1 MGVSSALD
9 RYFGISER
17 GSDLRTE
24 IKGGFLVFFAMS
36 YIIAVNTKMMSDAH
50 MDPDAAF
57 TATILMSAIGSLLM
71 GLYAKFPVAMAPG
84 MGINAMFCY
93 TAVLTMG
100 FTWQEALVAVI
111 ISGAL
116 FFVATMSGIRRRVL
130 DNIPFGI
137 KAGITAGIGCFIAFI
152 GLQNAGIIADSP
164 STLVSLGDMS
174 DPAVLLG
181 LFCIVVSVFLVAKK
195 VSAGVLIGMIATA
208 IMGVAIGVIDLPQSL
223 FASPAAPPIGDFLDG
238 IGPNL
243 LSIKFL
249 VLVIALSFVEFF
261 DGSGTLMAV
270 GKRGGFADDEGNV
283 TCETAL
289 RVDAGIA
296 SLSGAVGC
304 TPTTAYAESAVGVE
318 AGART
323 GLVPVVVAI
332 LFMVS
337 LWIAPLFG
345 MIEYSCTVGAMVLV
359 GAAMM
364 SELKGADWSDTPT
377 MITILMTVLMMI
389 LTYSIT
395 DGIAFGIILYCVTMM
410 GAGRMREVS
419 PVLYVLSVIFILYFV
434 VCAISF

>member
-181 LFCIVVSVFLVAKK
+181 LFCIIVSVFLVAKK
-195 VSAGVLIGMIATA
+195 VSAGILIGMIATA
-208 IMGVAIGVIDLPQSL
+208 IVGVAIGVIDPPQSL

-332 LFMVS
+332 LFMAS

-364 SELKGADWSDTPT
+364 SELRGADWSDTPT

-410 GAGRMREVS
+410 GAGSEGG
-419 PVLYVLSVIFILYFV
+419 
-434 VCAISF
+434 

>member
-181 LFCIVVSVFLVAKK
+181 LFCIIVSVFLVAKK

-208 IMGVAIGVIDLPQSL
+208 IVGVAIGVIDLPQSL

-304 TPTTAYAESAVGVE
+304 TPTTAYAEPAVGVE

-332 LFMVS
+332 LFMAS

-395 DGIAFGIILYCVTMM
+395 DGIAFGIILY
-410 GAGRMREVS
+410 
-419 PVLYVLSVIFILYFV
+419 LSLIHI
-434 VCAISF
+434 